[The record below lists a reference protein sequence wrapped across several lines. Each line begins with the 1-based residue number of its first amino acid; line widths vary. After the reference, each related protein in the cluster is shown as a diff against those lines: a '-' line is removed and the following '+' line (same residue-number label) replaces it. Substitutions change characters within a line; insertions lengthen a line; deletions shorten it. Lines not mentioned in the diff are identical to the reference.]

1 MRYPDSG
8 GLTARERAAR
18 EQVRFEAAGMFEQ
31 DADPVQIARE
41 LRGEHQVGV
50 CVAAGVAGW
59 WPGRFGV
66 EGAGRGEVPS
76 VAGAAG
82 PAARG
87 AGGRP
92 GRAWVGRPAVDTGA
106 GRRADR
112 PVVQGAV
119 LVAGTSTSI
128 TWPRSSRPGW
138 GPSSTARGCSRGSSP
153 RPASPSTPNRH

>member
-119 LVAGTSTSI
+119 VVAGDFDIDHLAAIIKTRLRSI
-128 TWPRSSRPGW
+128 QHRPWLFAGFLAQT
-138 GPSSTARGCSRGSSP
+138 GLTLDPQP
-153 RPASPSTPNRH
+153 P